1 MFHYNTYKI
10 DYTKLIDWLLPTFKR
25 TAKIKAYLKALL
37 APIVNLYTDFINFRK
52 DIIYKIKHNGQV
64 VYLQKALNDRFD
76 SVQRRIYITDGIINE
91 PTYIY
96 THEEDKPVY
105 LGTKYIYTR
114 EELKFKDVDF
124 VVILPS
130 SMLLSK
136 EETIRMKSLINYYK
150 LASKTYK
157 IINKN
162 G

>member
-1 MFHYNTYKI
+1 MSQLT
-10 DYTKLIDWLLPTFKR
+10 
-25 TAKIKAYLKALL
+25 
-37 APIVNLYTDFINFRK
+37 
-52 DIIYKIKHNGQV
+52 
-64 VYLQKALNDRFD
+64 
-76 SVQRRIYITDGIINE
+76 S
-91 PTYIY
+91 IY

-136 EETIRMKSLINYYK
+136 EEVIRMKSLINYYK
-150 LASKTYK
+150 LASKTYR